1 MLAVTGFMGE
11 DELKAH
17 DFSGYL
23 LKPVSVDDLKKLVET
38 ALDPGSG

>member
-17 DFSGYL
+17 DFNGYL
-23 LKPVSVDDLKKLVET
+23 LKPVSVDDLKELVQST
-38 ALDPGSG
+38 LDPGSD